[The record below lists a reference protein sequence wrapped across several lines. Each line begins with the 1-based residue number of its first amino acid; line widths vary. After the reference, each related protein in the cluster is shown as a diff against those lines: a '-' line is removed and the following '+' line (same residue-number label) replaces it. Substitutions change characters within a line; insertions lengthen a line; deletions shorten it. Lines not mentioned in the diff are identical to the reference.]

1 MAQGVSGYWPSS
13 SGYSDG
19 YNKIRIYYNQT
30 YTPGASSSS
39 VYVEL
44 QMCDSTIDRTGYLRG
59 TVTAAGIT
67 LNSGDTYVS
76 FGSDGNW
83 TKVCSSGTGSVSNGS
98 KINFS
103 FSDVKYI
110 RDGVVKTTY
119 GSKSGS
125 VDTTYIPQNST
136 LTISKC
142 TGSTLTVKDS
152 NGNSISNG
160 GTLSPNGKY
169 YVYFGNATGYNST
182 TCTVSG
188 ISGNISSGTS
198 FTPNG
203 SNITVK
209 TSGSKLNTYTLSI
222 SAGANS
228 SILVN
233 RTSTNQS
240 GASTGIISSSDTLY
254 YGDKLSIQFGANEGY
269 EISTR
274 KINDSSVTGD
284 TTHTVTANVSVSSV
298 AVVRSFT
305 LTVNIGTGT
314 NITVTRTS
322 SPKQNAGTGN
332 LSNGAKIYYSDVLTV
347 TYGAQTGYESV
358 SCSLNGSSVSSGSTH
373 TVIGG
378 VTVSSSASVKRF
390 TLSISKGTGSSIQV
404 SRTSSPK
411 QGALTGVL
419 SSGDTIYYSDV
430 LDIYFDKDTG
440 YSLDTHKVNGNTF
453 TSGNQH
459 TVTGAVSVS
468 ATAVLVEYTLN
479 VGVDDGITV
488 TVNRTSS
495 PLGNASTG
503 VIESGTPLYHND
515 KISVTFTA
523 KNGYKVATHTVN
535 GNTFTSGA
543 LHTVSGAVTVVGS
556 STVKEFTL
564 TVSAGTGSKIV
575 VKRNNSALGGGS
587 IGQILSG
594 AKIYFGDVLQVTF
607 TPNDGY
613 GITSSTVNG
622 SEFVSGGSFTVEGNV
637 TVEST
642 ASAADFRLTL
652 DIATG
657 SSIVVE
663 RTESP
668 NGGGS
673 IGKIASGERLYYND
687 VLKIT
692 FGVSASEGYNLTSHT
707 VNDENFESGYMY
719 TVKTSITVKTTT
731 EVISYSLSIA
741 SDQGSTVSVTRT
753 KSPKGNAELKDLT
766 SGEVIYFSDELTILF
781 SSKDGYVITTS
792 TLNDENFPS
801 GGSVEVKSDI
811 AVVCA
816 SEIKSYTLSIAPEN
830 GFTITVTRTASPN
843 KGASLTELTSGA
855 TIYYEDALSYQFTA
869 KTGYIISS
877 RTLNGA
883 SVSASGNHV
892 VRENVSFSATASV
905 RSFKLSITKDAGC
918 TVAVTRTSSPLKGAD
933 LVSLLDGATIYYNDV
948 LRIVLTSLTGFE
960 FTTNTVNNTPF
971 LSGDKTVTANVTIV
985 ALTKQM
991 GLVYIKDEE
1000 GNSRYQ
1006 VYINEGTEISPDFQ
1020 LYVPYVKTKEVAG
1033 WELCS

>member
-1 MAQGVSGYWPSS
+1 MARITQNFSDSNNGWDVTIAWDCEYGDTSTPVYIEINQNSYNRTFQLVSKSNTNNRYNSGATLSVGSEYLLYVYKSGSYSQQKGPFTITAPIPTYTVSYNANGGSGAPSS
-13 SGYSDG
+13 
-19 YNKIRIYYNQT
+19 QT
-30 YTPGASSSS
+30 KTHNVTLTLSS
-39 VYVEL
+39 
-44 QMCDSTIDRTGYLRG
+44 TRPTRTGYNFLGWSTSR
-59 TVTAAGIT
+59 TATSASYSAGGSFT
-67 LNSGDTYVS
+67 SNS
-76 FGSDGNW
+76 
-83 TKVCSSGTGSVSNGS
+83 
-98 KINFS
+98 
-103 FSDVKYI
+103 
-110 RDGVVKTTY
+110 
-119 GSKSGS
+119 
-125 VDTTYIPQNST
+125 DTTLYAVWDPKS
-136 LTISKC
+136 
-142 TGSTLTVKDS
+142 
-152 NGNSISNG
+152 
-160 GTLSPNGKY
+160 
-169 YVYFGNATGYNST
+169 
-182 TCTVSG
+182 
-188 ISGNISSGTS
+188 
-198 FTPNG
+198 
-203 SNITVK
+203 
-209 TSGSKLNTYTLSI
+209 YTLSTN
-222 SAGANS
+222 SDSNS
-228 SILVN
+228 SILVS
-233 RTSTNQS
+233 RQSTKKS
-240 GASTGIISSSDTLY
+240 GAPTGALSSSDSIY
-254 YGDKLSIQFGANEGY
+254 YDDVLKVQFGANEGY
-269 EISTR
+269 NIS
-274 KINDSSVTGD
+274 
-284 TTHTVTANVSVSSV
+284 THTVNNSAFTSGGTFTVTGNVSVAST
-298 AVVRSFT
+298 AVVKSFT
-305 LTVNIGTGT
+305 LSVNMGTGT
-314 NITVTRTS
+314 NIVVNRTSSPKQGASTGVLSSGATIFYSDVLSFTFTAQTGYENATGSVNGSPATTGSTVTVTDKVSVSSSANVQRFTLSVSQGTGSAIQVTRTS
-322 SPKQNAGTGN
+322 SPKQGAG
-332 LSNGAKIYYSDVLTV
+332 
-347 TYGAQTGYESV
+347 
-358 SCSLNGSSVSSGSTH
+358 
-373 TVIGG
+373 
-378 VTVSSSASVKRF
+378 
-390 TLSISKGTGSSIQV
+390 
-404 SRTSSPK
+404 
-411 QGALTGVL
+411 TGVL
-419 SSGDTIYYSDV
+419 SSGDYIYYSDV
-430 LDIYFDKDTG
+430 LVIYFDKDTG
-440 YSLDTHKVNGNTF
+440 YNLATHKVNNNTF
-453 TSGNQH
+453 TSGSQH

-468 ATAVLVEYTLN
+468 STAVLVEYALS
-479 VGVDDGITV
+479 VGTDDGITV

-495 PLGNASTG
+495 PLGKAPTG
-503 VIESGTPLYHND
+503 VIESGTPLYYND
-515 KISVTFTA
+515 RISITFTP
-523 KNGYKVATHTVN
+523 KNGYNVATHSVN
-535 GNTFTSGA
+535 GSTFTSGSI
-543 LHTVSGAVTVVGS
+543 HTVSGDVTVVGS
-556 STVKEFTL
+556 SSVKEFTL
-564 TVSAGTGSKIV
+564 TINAGTGSKIV

-692 FGVSASEGYNLTSHT
+692 FGVSASDGYNLTSHT

-781 SSKDGYVITTS
+781 SSKDGYVITKS
-792 TLNDENFPS
+792 TLNGENFSS

-843 KGASLTELTSGA
+843 KGAALTELTSGA
-855 TIYYEDALSYQFTA
+855 TIYYEDALSYQFAT
-869 KTGYIISS
+869 KTGYTISS

-918 TVAVTRTSSPLKGAD
+918 IVAVNRTSSPLKGAN

-948 LRIVLTSLTGFE
+948 LRIALTSLTGFE

-1020 LYVPYVKTKEVAG
+1020 LYVPYVKTKEVDG

>member
-1 MAQGVSGYWPSS
+1 MAEVHYSDSNNGWDVTITWDCEYGDTSTPVYIEINQNSYNRTFQLVSKSNTSNRYNSGATLSVGSEYLLYVYKNGSYSQQKGPFTITAPIPTYTVSYNANGGSGAPSS
-13 SGYSDG
+13 QTKTH
-19 YNKIRIYYNQT
+19 NKT
-30 YTPGASSSS
+30 LTLSS
-39 VYVEL
+39 
-44 QMCDSTIDRTGYLRG
+44 TRPTRTGYNFLGWSTSR
-59 TVTAAGIT
+59 TATSASYSAGGSFT
-67 LNSGDTYVS
+67 SNS
-76 FGSDGNW
+76 
-83 TKVCSSGTGSVSNGS
+83 
-98 KINFS
+98 
-103 FSDVKYI
+103 
-110 RDGVVKTTY
+110 
-119 GSKSGS
+119 
-125 VDTTYIPQNST
+125 DTTLYAVWDPKSYT
-136 LTISKC
+136 LTTNS
-142 TGSTLTVKDS
+142 DS
-152 NGNSISNG
+152 
-160 GTLSPNGKY
+160 
-169 YVYFGNATGYNST
+169 
-182 TCTVSG
+182 
-188 ISGNISSGTS
+188 
-198 FTPNG
+198 
-203 SNITVK
+203 
-209 TSGSKLNTYTLSI
+209 
-222 SAGANS
+222 NS
-228 SILVN
+228 SILVS
-233 RTSTNQS
+233 RQSTKKS
-240 GASTGIISSSDTLY
+240 GASTGALSSNDPIY
-254 YGDKLSIQFGANEGY
+254 YDDVLKVQFGANEGY
-269 EISTR
+269 NIS
-274 KINDSSVTGD
+274 
-284 TTHTVTANVSVSSV
+284 THTVNNSAFTSGGTFTVTDNVSVAST
-298 AVVRSFT
+298 AVVKSFT
-305 LTVNIGTGT
+305 LSVNIGTGT
-314 NITVTRTS
+314 NIVVNRTSSPKQGASTGVLSSGATIFYSDVLSFTFTAQTGYENATGSVNGSPATTGSTVTVTDKVSVSSSANVQRFTLSVSQGTGSAIQVTRTS
-322 SPKQNAGTGN
+322 SPKQGAG
-332 LSNGAKIYYSDVLTV
+332 
-347 TYGAQTGYESV
+347 
-358 SCSLNGSSVSSGSTH
+358 
-373 TVIGG
+373 
-378 VTVSSSASVKRF
+378 
-390 TLSISKGTGSSIQV
+390 
-404 SRTSSPK
+404 
-411 QGALTGVL
+411 TGVL
-419 SSGDTIYYSDV
+419 SSGDYIYYSDV
-430 LDIYFDKDTG
+430 LVIYFDKDTG
-440 YSLDTHKVNGNTF
+440 YNLATHKVNNSNF
-453 TSGNQH
+453 TSGSQH

-468 ATAVLVEYTLN
+468 STAVLVEYALS
-479 VGVDDGITV
+479 VGTDDGITV

-495 PLGNASTG
+495 PLGKAPTG
-503 VIESGTPLYHND
+503 VIESGTPLYYND
-515 KISVTFTA
+515 RISITFTP
-523 KNGYKVATHTVN
+523 KNGYNVATHSVN
-535 GNTFTSGA
+535 GSTFTSGSI
-543 LHTVSGAVTVVGS
+543 HTVSGDVTVVGS
-556 STVKEFTL
+556 SSVKEFTL
-564 TVSAGTGSKIV
+564 TINAGTGSKVV

-692 FGVSASEGYNLTSHT
+692 FGVSASDGYNLTSHT

-781 SSKDGYVITTS
+781 SSKDGYVITKS
-792 TLNDENFPS
+792 TLNGENFSS

-843 KGASLTELTSGA
+843 KGAALTELTSGA
-855 TIYYEDALSYQFTA
+855 TIYHEDALSYQFTA
-869 KTGYIISS
+869 KTGYLLSS

-883 SVSASGNHV
+883 SVSTSGNHV

-918 TVAVTRTSSPLKGAD
+918 TVAVNRTSSPLKGAN

-948 LRIVLTSLTGFE
+948 LRIALTSLTGFE

-1020 LYVPYVKTKEVAG
+1020 LYVPYVKTKEVDG

>member
-1 MAQGVSGYWPSS
+1 MAEVHYSDSNNGWDVTITWDCEYGDTSTPVYIEINQNSYNRTFQLVSKSNTSNRYNSGATLSVGSEYLLYVYKNGSYSQQKGPFTITAPIPTYTVSYNANGGSGAPSS
-13 SGYSDG
+13 QTKTH
-19 YNKIRIYYNQT
+19 NKT
-30 YTPGASSSS
+30 LTLSS
-39 VYVEL
+39 
-44 QMCDSTIDRTGYLRG
+44 TRPTRTGYNFLGWSTSR
-59 TVTAAGIT
+59 TATSASYSAGGSFT
-67 LNSGDTYVS
+67 SNS
-76 FGSDGNW
+76 
-83 TKVCSSGTGSVSNGS
+83 
-98 KINFS
+98 
-103 FSDVKYI
+103 
-110 RDGVVKTTY
+110 
-119 GSKSGS
+119 
-125 VDTTYIPQNST
+125 DTTLYAVWDPKSYT
-136 LTISKC
+136 LTTSP
-142 TGSTLTVKDS
+142 GS
-152 NGNSISNG
+152 
-160 GTLSPNGKY
+160 
-169 YVYFGNATGYNST
+169 
-182 TCTVSG
+182 
-188 ISGNISSGTS
+188 
-198 FTPNG
+198 
-203 SNITVK
+203 
-209 TSGSKLNTYTLSI
+209 
-222 SAGANS
+222 NS
-228 SILVN
+228 SILVS
-233 RTSTNQS
+233 RQSTKKS
-240 GASTGIISSSDTLY
+240 GASTGALSSSDPIY
-254 YGDKLSIQFGANEGY
+254 YDDVLKVQFGANEGY
-269 EISTR
+269 NIS
-274 KINDSSVTGD
+274 
-284 TTHTVTANVSVSSV
+284 THTVNNSAFTSGGTFTVTGNVSVAST
-298 AVVRSFT
+298 AVVKSFT
-305 LTVNIGTGT
+305 LSVNMGTGT
-314 NITVTRTS
+314 NIVVNRTSSPKQGASTGVLSSGATIFYSDVLSFTFTAQTGYENATGSVNGSPATTGSTVTVTDKVSVSSSANVQRFTLSVSQGTGSAIQVTRTS
-322 SPKQNAGTGN
+322 SPKQGAG
-332 LSNGAKIYYSDVLTV
+332 
-347 TYGAQTGYESV
+347 
-358 SCSLNGSSVSSGSTH
+358 
-373 TVIGG
+373 
-378 VTVSSSASVKRF
+378 
-390 TLSISKGTGSSIQV
+390 
-404 SRTSSPK
+404 
-411 QGALTGVL
+411 TGVL
-419 SSGDTIYYSDV
+419 SSGDYIYYSDV
-430 LDIYFDKDTG
+430 LVIYFDKDTG
-440 YSLDTHKVNGNTF
+440 YNLDTHKVNNNTF
-453 TSGNQH
+453 TSGSQH

-468 ATAVLVEYTLN
+468 STAVLVEYALS
-479 VGVDDGITV
+479 VGTDDGITV

-495 PLGNASTG
+495 PLGKAPTG
-503 VIESGTPLYHND
+503 VIESGTPLYYND
-515 KISVTFTA
+515 RISITFTP
-523 KNGYKVATHTVN
+523 KNGYNVATHSVN
-535 GNTFTSGA
+535 GSTFTSGSI
-543 LHTVSGAVTVVGS
+543 HTVSGDVTVVGS
-556 STVKEFTL
+556 SSVKEFTL
-564 TVSAGTGSKIV
+564 TINAGTGSKIV

-781 SSKDGYVITTS
+781 SSKDGYVITKS
-792 TLNDENFPS
+792 TLNGENFSS

-843 KGASLTELTSGA
+843 KGAALTDLTSGA

-918 TVAVTRTSSPLKGAD
+918 TVAVTRTSSPLKGAN

-1020 LYVPYVKTKEVAG
+1020 LYVPYVKTKEVDG

>member
-1 MAQGVSGYWPSS
+1 MAEVHYSDSNNGWDVTITWDCEYGDTSTPVYIEINQNSYNRTFQLVSKSNTSNRYNSGATLSVGSEYLLYVYKSGSYSQQKGPFTITAPIPTYTVSYNANGGSGAPSS
-13 SGYSDG
+13 QTKTH
-19 YNKIRIYYNQT
+19 NKT
-30 YTPGASSSS
+30 LTLSSKRP
-39 VYVEL
+39 
-44 QMCDSTIDRTGYLRG
+44 TRTGYNFLGWSTSR
-59 TVTAAGIT
+59 TATSASYSAGDSFT
-67 LNSGDTYVS
+67 SNS
-76 FGSDGNW
+76 
-83 TKVCSSGTGSVSNGS
+83 
-98 KINFS
+98 
-103 FSDVKYI
+103 
-110 RDGVVKTTY
+110 
-119 GSKSGS
+119 
-125 VDTTYIPQNST
+125 DTTLYAVWDPKS
-136 LTISKC
+136 
-142 TGSTLTVKDS
+142 
-152 NGNSISNG
+152 
-160 GTLSPNGKY
+160 
-169 YVYFGNATGYNST
+169 
-182 TCTVSG
+182 
-188 ISGNISSGTS
+188 
-198 FTPNG
+198 
-203 SNITVK
+203 
-209 TSGSKLNTYTLSI
+209 YTLSTN
-222 SAGANS
+222 SDSNS
-228 SILVN
+228 SILVS
-233 RTSTNQS
+233 RQSTKKS
-240 GASTGIISSSDTLY
+240 GASTGALSSSDSIY
-254 YGDKLSIQFGANEGY
+254 YDDVLKVQFGANEGY
-269 EISTR
+269 NISTHTV
-274 KINDSSVTGD
+274 NDSAFTSGGTFTVTGD
-284 TTHTVTANVSVSSV
+284 VSVDST
-298 AVVRSFT
+298 AVVKSFT
-305 LTVNIGTGT
+305 LSVNIGTGT
-314 NITVTRTS
+314 NIVVNRTSSPKQGASTGVLSSGATIFYSDVLSFTFTAQTGYENATGSVNGSPATTGSTVTVTDKVSVSSSASVQRFTLSVSQGTGSAIQVTRTS
-322 SPKQNAGTGN
+322 SPKQGAG
-332 LSNGAKIYYSDVLTV
+332 
-347 TYGAQTGYESV
+347 
-358 SCSLNGSSVSSGSTH
+358 
-373 TVIGG
+373 
-378 VTVSSSASVKRF
+378 
-390 TLSISKGTGSSIQV
+390 
-404 SRTSSPK
+404 
-411 QGALTGVL
+411 TGVL
-419 SSGDTIYYSDV
+419 SSGDYIYYSDV
-430 LDIYFDKDTG
+430 LVIYFDKDTG
-440 YSLDTHKVNGNTF
+440 YNLATHKVNNNTF
-453 TSGNQH
+453 TSGSQH
-459 TVTGAVSVS
+459 TVTGSVSVS
-468 ATAVLVEYTLN
+468 STAVLVEYALSIGT
-479 VGVDDGITV
+479 DDGITV

-495 PLGNASTG
+495 PLGKAPTG
-503 VIESGTPLYHND
+503 VIESGTPLYYND
-515 KISVTFTA
+515 RISITFTP
-523 KNGYKVATHTVN
+523 KNGYNVSTHSVN
-535 GNTFTSGA
+535 GSTFTSGSI
-543 LHTVSGAVTVVGS
+543 HTVSGDVTIVGS
-556 STVKEFTL
+556 SSVKEFTL
-564 TVSAGTGSKIV
+564 TINAGTGSKIV

-692 FGVSASEGYNLTSHT
+692 FGVSASDGYNLTSHT

-781 SSKDGYVITTS
+781 SSKDGYVITKS
-792 TLNDENFPS
+792 TLNGENFSS

-830 GFTITVTRTASPN
+830 GFTIAVTRTSSPN
-843 KGASLTELTSGA
+843 KGAALTELTSGA
-855 TIYYEDALSYQFTA
+855 TIYHEDALSYQFTA

-971 LSGDKTVTANVTIV
+971 LSGTKTVTANVTIV

-1006 VYINEGTEISPDFQ
+1006 VYINEGTESSPDFQ
-1020 LYVPYVKTKEVAG
+1020 LYVPYVKTKEVSG

>member
-1 MAQGVSGYWPSS
+1 MAEVHYSDSNNGWDVTITWDCEYGATSTPVYIEINQNSYNRTFQLVSKSNTSNRYNSGATLSVGSEYLLYVYKSGSYSQQKGPFTITAPIPTYTVSYNANGGSGAPSS
-13 SGYSDG
+13 QTKTH
-19 YNKIRIYYNQT
+19 NKT
-30 YTPGASSSS
+30 LTLSS
-39 VYVEL
+39 
-44 QMCDSTIDRTGYLRG
+44 TRPTRTGYNFLGWSTSR
-59 TVTAAGIT
+59 TATSASYSAGGSFT
-67 LNSGDTYVS
+67 SNS
-76 FGSDGNW
+76 
-83 TKVCSSGTGSVSNGS
+83 
-98 KINFS
+98 
-103 FSDVKYI
+103 
-110 RDGVVKTTY
+110 
-119 GSKSGS
+119 
-125 VDTTYIPQNST
+125 DTTLYAVWDPKSYT
-136 LTISKC
+136 LTTSP
-142 TGSTLTVKDS
+142 GS
-152 NGNSISNG
+152 
-160 GTLSPNGKY
+160 
-169 YVYFGNATGYNST
+169 
-182 TCTVSG
+182 
-188 ISGNISSGTS
+188 
-198 FTPNG
+198 
-203 SNITVK
+203 
-209 TSGSKLNTYTLSI
+209 
-222 SAGANS
+222 NS
-228 SILVN
+228 SILVS
-233 RTSTNQS
+233 RQSTKKS
-240 GASTGIISSSDTLY
+240 GASTGAISSSDPIY
-254 YGDKLSIQFGANEGY
+254 YDDVLKVQFGANEGY
-269 EISTR
+269 NIS
-274 KINDSSVTGD
+274 
-284 TTHTVTANVSVSSV
+284 THTVNGSAFTSGGTFTVTDNVSVAST
-298 AVVRSFT
+298 AVVKSFT
-305 LTVNIGTGT
+305 LSVNIGTGT
-314 NITVTRTS
+314 NIVVNRTSSPKQGASTGVLSSGATIFYSDVLSFTFTAQTGYENATGSVNGSPATTGSTVTVTDKVSVSSSANVQRFTLSVSQGTGSAIQVTRTS
-322 SPKQNAGTGN
+322 SPKQGAG
-332 LSNGAKIYYSDVLTV
+332 
-347 TYGAQTGYESV
+347 
-358 SCSLNGSSVSSGSTH
+358 
-373 TVIGG
+373 
-378 VTVSSSASVKRF
+378 
-390 TLSISKGTGSSIQV
+390 
-404 SRTSSPK
+404 
-411 QGALTGVL
+411 TGVL
-419 SSGDTIYYSDV
+419 SSGDYIYYSDV
-430 LDIYFDKDTG
+430 LVIYFDKDTG
-440 YSLDTHKVNGNTF
+440 YNLATHKVNNSNF
-453 TSGNQH
+453 TSGSQH

-468 ATAVLVEYTLN
+468 ATAVLVEYALS
-479 VGVDDGITV
+479 VGTDDGITV

-495 PLGNASTG
+495 PLGKAPTG
-503 VIESGTPLYHND
+503 VIESGSPLYYND
-515 KISVTFTA
+515 RISITFTP
-523 KNGYKVATHTVN
+523 KNGYNVATHSVN
-535 GNTFTSGA
+535 GSTFTSGSI
-543 LHTVSGAVTVVGS
+543 HTVSGDVTVVGS
-556 STVKEFTL
+556 SSVKEFTL
-564 TVSAGTGSKIV
+564 TINAGTGSKIV

-622 SEFVSGGSFTVEGNV
+622 SEFVSGGSFTVEGHV

-741 SDQGSTVSVTRT
+741 SDQGSTISVTRT

-792 TLNDENFPS
+792 TLNGENFPS

-843 KGASLTELTSGA
+843 KGAALTELTSGA
-855 TIYYEDALSYQFTA
+855 TIYHEDALSYQFTA

-883 SVSASGNHV
+883 SVPTSGNHV

-918 TVAVTRTSSPLKGAD
+918 TVAVTRTSSPLKGAN

-948 LRIVLTSLTGFE
+948 LRIALTSLTGFE

-1020 LYVPYVKTKEVAG
+1020 LYVPYVKTKEVDG

>member
-1 MAQGVSGYWPSS
+1 MAEVHYSDSNNGWDVTITWDCEYGATSTPVYIEINQNSYNRTFQLVSKSNTSNRYNSGATLSVGSEYLLYVYKSGSYSQQKGPFTITAPIPTYTVSYNANGGSGAPSS
-13 SGYSDG
+13 QTKTH
-19 YNKIRIYYNQT
+19 NKT
-30 YTPGASSSS
+30 LTLSS
-39 VYVEL
+39 
-44 QMCDSTIDRTGYLRG
+44 TRPTRTGYNFLGWSTSR
-59 TVTAAGIT
+59 TATSASYSAGGSFT
-67 LNSGDTYVS
+67 SNS
-76 FGSDGNW
+76 
-83 TKVCSSGTGSVSNGS
+83 
-98 KINFS
+98 
-103 FSDVKYI
+103 
-110 RDGVVKTTY
+110 
-119 GSKSGS
+119 
-125 VDTTYIPQNST
+125 DTTLYAVWDPKSYT
-136 LTISKC
+136 LTTSP
-142 TGSTLTVKDS
+142 GS
-152 NGNSISNG
+152 
-160 GTLSPNGKY
+160 
-169 YVYFGNATGYNST
+169 
-182 TCTVSG
+182 
-188 ISGNISSGTS
+188 
-198 FTPNG
+198 
-203 SNITVK
+203 
-209 TSGSKLNTYTLSI
+209 
-222 SAGANS
+222 NS
-228 SILVN
+228 SILVS
-233 RTSTNQS
+233 RQSTKKS
-240 GASTGIISSSDTLY
+240 GASTGAISSSDPIY
-254 YGDKLSIQFGANEGY
+254 YDDVLKVQFGANEGY
-269 EISTR
+269 NIS
-274 KINDSSVTGD
+274 
-284 TTHTVTANVSVSSV
+284 THTVNGSAFTSGGTFTVNDSVSVAST
-298 AVVRSFT
+298 AVVKSFT
-305 LTVNIGTGT
+305 LSVNIGTGT
-314 NITVTRTS
+314 NIVVNRTSSPKQGASTGVLSSGATIFYSDVLSFTFTAQTGYENATGSVNGSPATTGSTVTVTDKVSVSSSASVQRFTLSVSQGTGSAIQVTRTS
-322 SPKQNAGTGN
+322 SPKQGAG
-332 LSNGAKIYYSDVLTV
+332 
-347 TYGAQTGYESV
+347 
-358 SCSLNGSSVSSGSTH
+358 
-373 TVIGG
+373 
-378 VTVSSSASVKRF
+378 
-390 TLSISKGTGSSIQV
+390 
-404 SRTSSPK
+404 
-411 QGALTGVL
+411 TGVL
-419 SSGDTIYYSDV
+419 SSGDYIYYSDV
-430 LDIYFDKDTG
+430 LVIYFDKDTG
-440 YSLDTHKVNGNTF
+440 YNLATHKVNNSNF
-453 TSGNQH
+453 TSGSQH

-468 ATAVLVEYTLN
+468 ATAVLVEYALS
-479 VGVDDGITV
+479 VGTDDGITV

-495 PLGNASTG
+495 PLGKAPTG
-503 VIESGTPLYHND
+503 VIESGSPLYYND
-515 KISVTFTA
+515 RISITFTP
-523 KNGYKVATHTVN
+523 KNGYNVATHSVN
-535 GNTFTSGA
+535 GSTFTSGSI
-543 LHTVSGAVTVVGS
+543 HTVSGDVTIVGS
-556 STVKEFTL
+556 SSVKEFTL
-564 TVSAGTGSKIV
+564 TINAGTGSKIV

-622 SEFVSGGSFTVEGNV
+622 SEFVSGGSFTVEGHV

-741 SDQGSTVSVTRT
+741 SDQGSTISVTRT

-792 TLNDENFPS
+792 TLNGENFPS

-843 KGASLTELTSGA
+843 KGAALTELTSGA

-918 TVAVTRTSSPLKGAD
+918 TVAVTRTSSPLKGAN

-948 LRIVLTSLTGFE
+948 LRIALTSLTGFE

-1020 LYVPYVKTKEVAG
+1020 LYVPYVKTKEVDG